1 MFLSSIK
8 RNWLNKHKISF
19 SVFIGGSYMIKVG
32 MKAPDFTLE
41 STMGKVSMG
50 DYKDKWI
57 VLFFYPLDFTPI

>member
-1 MFLSSIK
+1 
-8 RNWLNKHKISF
+8 
-19 SVFIGGSYMIKVG
+19 MIKVG